1 MTQGSAVRRGVL
13 AAAAATLLVASACS
27 SPGTTT
33 ASGAPSGSGAPAAAF
48 KRGDGGDLR
57 ILYWQAPTILN
68 PHQGTGTK
76 DNDASRLVI
85 EPLAA
90 FGPDGKPVANG
101 LAEIPTVQNGGVS
114 ADFTTVTW
122 KLTPGIKWSDG
133 SAFTADDVVF
143 TWQYLADKATAS
155 SNAAT
160 VDTVKSVEAVN
171 ATTAKVTY
179 KEPNPNYYQFG
190 VGALQGILQKAQ
202 FKDYIGAKAKDA
214 PGNLKPIGTGPY
226 MVSDFKSGD
235 VVQYAMNPNYRDANK
250 PYFKTVTFKGGGD
263 ATSSARAV
271 FQTGDADYSW
281 NLQVEPQIIHSLA
294 DNSTKGT
301 LFTAYGSLVE
311 RILVQFADPNAPG
324 DARGEPTTKH
334 PFFSD
339 IHVRRALAMATDRAT
354 VAKELY
360 GDGLTGKAT
369 CNILAGV
376 GDAESK
382 NTNSL
387 DVCKFDMAAAN
398 KELDDAG
405 WVKGSDGVRAK
416 GGVKL
421 KVIYQTTVNSVR
433 QKTQEIMKKNWEAV
447 GFSVELK
454 SVNSG
459 VFFTNTDPNGANHF
473 WADVE
478 MYANNSDPDAT
489 NYMLGWTTQHIAQK
503 SNNWNESNYSRYS
516 NPAYDTIV
524 AQLLKETDSKKRAD
538 LFVQANDIL
547 IKDVV
552 VIPLIW
558 RTYAT
563 SGYAK
568 DLKGVNPNGWDSEMW
583 NVANWY
589 K

>member
-1 MTQGSAVRRGVL
+1 MTHGSALRRGALAL
-13 AAAAATLLVASACS
+13 AAATVLVASACS

-33 ASGAPSGSGAPAAAF
+33 ASSAPSGAVF

-90 FGPDGKPVANG
+90 FGPDGKPIANG
-101 LAEIPTVQNGGVS
+101 LAEIPTVENGGVV
-114 ADFTTVTW
+114 ADFSSVTW
-122 KLTPGIKWSDG
+122 KLNPSVKWSDG
-133 SAFTADDVVF
+133 TPFTADDVVF
-143 TWQYLADKATAS
+143 TWQYIADPATAS
-155 SNAAT
+155 PDLST
-160 VDTVKSVEAVN
+160 VEAVKSVEAVN
-171 ATTAKVTY
+171 ATTVKVTY
-179 KEPNPNYYQFG
+179 KAPNPNYYQFG
-190 VGALQGILQKAQ
+190 VGPLQGMLQKAQ
-202 FKDYIGAKAKDA
+202 FKDFTGAKAKDA

-226 MVSDFKSGD
+226 VVSDFKTGD
-235 VVQYAMNPNYRDANK
+235 VVQYAMNPNYRDPNK
-250 PYFKTVTFKGGGD
+250 PFFKTVTFKGGGD

-271 FQTGDADYSW
+271 FQTGDSDYSW
-281 NLQVEPQIIHSLA
+281 NLQVEPAIIHGLA

-311 RILVQFADPNAPG
+311 RILLQFADPNAAG

-339 IHVRRALAMATDRAT
+339 IHVRRALAMATDRNT

-360 GDGLTGKAT
+360 GDGLTGKVT

-382 NTNSL
+382 NTAAL
-387 DVCKFDMAAAN
+387 DVCKFDPAAAN

-433 QKTQEIMKKNWEAV
+433 QKTQEVMKKNWEAV

-459 VFFTNTDPNGANHF
+459 VFFTNGDPNGANHF

-478 MYANNSDPDAT
+478 EYANNSDPDAT
-489 NYMLGWTTQHIAQK
+489 SYMLGWTSQHIAQK
-503 SNNWNESNYSRYS
+503 ANSWNDTNYSRYA
-516 NPAYDTIV
+516 NPAYDAIV
-524 AQLLKETDSKKRAD
+524 AQLQKETDAKKRSD

-547 IKDVV
+547 VKDVV

-558 RTYAT
+558 RTFAT

-568 DLKGVNPNGWDSEMW
+568 DLKGVVPNGWDSEMW
-583 NVANWY
+583 SIADWS